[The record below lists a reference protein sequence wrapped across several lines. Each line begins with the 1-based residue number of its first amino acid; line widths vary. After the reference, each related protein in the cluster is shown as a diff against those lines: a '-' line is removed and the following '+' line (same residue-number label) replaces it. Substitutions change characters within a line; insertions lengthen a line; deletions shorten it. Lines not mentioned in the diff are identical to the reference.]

1 MSLDRNTP
9 APRFA
14 EIFAQSL
21 GSYSIHMHLSKG
33 LTGRSGEY
41 PVSPMDLNGNCC
53 LHRAVGFSPGMDHL
67 VHTAFSFI
75 LLCLSSFFLPSCL
88 LYFFF
93 FLFLLSHPCQKLFVS
108 VGIIHACVHHP
119 HQHTSSSWCEHASTA
134 RYIFFFNMAS
144 KTLAWTVNH
153 WNKSQNR
160 WWWSWTTPNNKDGE
174 MPEFPQYGHS
184 MHVPLSI
191 WNGFPHGS
199 SSPVLAVR
207 FWIQLTWDLR

>member
-9 APRFA
+9 VPRFA

-21 GSYSIHMHLSKG
+21 GSYPIHMHLSKG
-33 LTGRSGEY
+33 SDWEKWWISSMSHGLKWKLLSTPSCRLLSRHGSSGAHSFLLY
-41 PVSPMDLNGNCC
+41 IAVSFL
-53 LHRAVGFSPGMDHL
+53 
-67 VHTAFSFI
+67 
-75 LLCLSSFFLPSCL
+75 FLPSCL

-93 FLFLLSHPCQKLFVS
+93 FLFLLSHPCQKLFVL

-119 HQHTSSSWCEHASTA
+119 HRHTSSSWCEHASTA
-134 RYIFFFNMAS
+134 RYFFFFNTAS

-160 WWWSWTTPNNKDGE
+160 WWWSWTTPNNKDSE
-174 MPEFPQYGHS
+174 MLEFPRSGHS
-184 MHVPLSI
+184 VQVPLSI
-191 WNGFPHGS
+191 WNGFPHRS